1 MVDFIL
7 WLTIWELQKQ
17 KVKSI
22 FSVEG
27 YSLKF
32 QVLNFTGFLFYSIYS
47 SMGYF
52 GNDPSAGTVD
62 LSDIAFGYH
71 ALLMVTI
78 TGI

>member
-1 MVDFIL
+1 
-7 WLTIWELQKQ
+7 
-17 KVKSI
+17 
-22 FSVEG
+22 
-27 YSLKF
+27 
-32 QVLNFTGFLFYSIYS
+32 
-47 SMGYF
+47 MGYF